1 MGQFG
6 VMIGQLVGFLI
17 MLMVGYGCVRL
28 RFYGQMAL
36 DGMCSLLLNV
46 LIPVLVFSNAVD
58 GADRAQLAANW
69 GVMLLTAVMY
79 ALLILVFWLVA
90 KLLRLKGSR
99 SHVFQAALV
108 FGNAGFIGIP
118 LIMALWPQ
126 NGAIY
131 VALMSIIDQTLLWT
145 YGVWLC
151 EPVAETTGGNAIGSR
166 GAVANGSVNGAGSV
180 GNAGSA
186 SNAANGGSPAVV
198 RPSPG
203 TRVLG
208 LLKRFV
214 NPAFVGVMLALILI
228 LLGVKVPDIILKPL
242 HTIGNMATPMS
253 LIYLGGLFA
262 LTKWW
267 GVLKRYELYAGLVA
281 KMIAFPL
288 AFYALLTALTGA
300 LPQLPVTHDMVL
312 MITVIAG
319 LPTMTTIAMFT
330 GRKNNMP
337 EYAVGFVLV
346 STLFSLASLTIVSA
360 VVF

>member
-28 RFYGQMAL
+28 RFYGQTAL

-58 GADRAQLAANW
+58 GAGRAQLAANW

-99 SHVFQAALV
+99 GHVFQASLI

-131 VALMSIIDQTLLWT
+131 VALMSIIDQT
-145 YGVWLC
+145 
-151 EPVAETTGGNAIGSR
+151 
-166 GAVANGSVNGAGSV
+166 
-180 GNAGSA
+180 
-186 SNAANGGSPAVV
+186 
-198 RPSPG
+198 
-203 TRVLG
+203 
-208 LLKRFV
+208 
-214 NPAFVGVMLALILI
+214 MLALILI

-267 GVLKRYELYAGLVA
+267 GVLKRYELYVGLVA

-288 AFYALLTALTGA
+288 AFYALLIALASA
-300 LPQLPVTHDMVL
+300 LPQLPITHDMIL

-337 EYAVGFVLV
+337 DYAVGFVLV

>member
-28 RFYGQMAL
+28 RFYGQTAL

-99 SHVFQAALV
+99 SHVFQASLI

-151 EPVAETTGGNAIGSR
+151 EPVAEA
-166 GAVANGSVNGAGSV
+166 AGD
-180 GNAGSA
+180 AA
-186 SNAANGGSPAVV
+186 SDYSPAVT
-198 RPSPG
+198 RPSFG
-203 TRVLG
+203 IRVLG

-267 GVLKRYELYAGLVA
+267 GVLKRYELYVGLVA

-300 LPQLPVTHDMVL
+300 LPQLPITHDMVL

-360 VVF
+360 V

>member
-28 RFYGQMAL
+28 RFYGQTAL

-79 ALLILVFWLVA
+79 ALLI
-90 KLLRLKGSR
+90 
-99 SHVFQAALV
+99 
-108 FGNAGFIGIP
+108 
-118 LIMALWPQ
+118 
-126 NGAIY
+126 
-131 VALMSIIDQTLLWT
+131 DQTLLWT

-151 EPVAETTGGNAIGSR
+151 EPVAETTGGNAIGAR
-166 GAVANGSVNGAGSV
+166 GVVANGSVNGAGSV
-180 GNAGSA
+180 GE
-186 SNAANGGSPAVV
+186 AANIGSPVAA
-198 RPSPG
+198 RPSLG

-214 NPAFVGVMLALILI
+214 NPAFIGVMLALILI

-242 HTIGNMATPMS
+242 HAIGNMATPMS

-267 GVLKRYELYAGLVA
+267 GVLKRYELYVGLVA

-288 AFYALLTALTGA
+288 AFYALLTALASA
-300 LPQLPVTHDMVL
+300 LPQLPITHDMIL

-337 EYAVGFVLV
+337 DYAVGFVLV

>member
-6 VMIGQLVGFLI
+6 VMIGQLVGFFI

-28 RFYGQMAL
+28 RFYGKVAL

-58 GADRAQLAANW
+58 GTDRSHLEANW

-79 ALLILVFWLVA
+79 GLLVLVFWALAHV
-90 KLLRLKGSR
+90 LRLRGSR
-99 SHVFQAALV
+99 SHIFQASLI

-118 LIMALWPQ
+118 LIMALFPKE
-126 NGAIY
+126 GAIY
-131 VALMSIIDQTLLWT
+131 VALMSVVDQALLWT

-151 EPVAETTGGNAIGSR
+151 EPVREQADGDAAELAAAGASYGKARPAIGSR
-166 GAVANGSVNGAGSV
+166 VIA
-180 GNAGSA
+180 
-186 SNAANGGSPAVV
+186 
-198 RPSPG
+198 
-203 TRVLG
+203 
-208 LLKRFV
+208 LLRRFV
-214 NPAFVGVMLALILI
+214 NPAFIGVMIALALIL
-228 LLGVKVPDIILKPL
+228 LGARVPDIILKPL

-262 LTKWW
+262 LTRWW
-267 GVLKRYELYAGLVA
+267 KVLKRYELYVGLVA

-288 AFYALLTALTGA
+288 AFYALLTAVVAA
-300 LPQLPVTHDMVL
+300 LPFAVPITHDMML

-330 GRKNNMP
+330 GRKDNMP

-346 STLFSLASLTIVSA
+346 STLFSLCSLAVVSA
-360 VVF
+360 IVF

>member
-1 MGQFG
+1 MDQFG
-6 VMIGQLVGFLI
+6 VMIGQLVGFFI

-28 RFYGQMAL
+28 RFYGKVAL

-58 GADRAQLAANW
+58 GTDRSHLAANW

-79 ALLILVFWLVA
+79 GLLVLVFWALAHV
-90 KLLRLKGSR
+90 LRLKGSR
-99 SHVFQAALV
+99 SHIFQASLI

-118 LIMALWPQ
+118 LIMALFPKE
-126 NGAIY
+126 GAIY
-131 VALMSIIDQTLLWT
+131 VALMSIVDQALLWT

-151 EPVAETTGGNAIGSR
+151 EPVKESNDATATQSAESVAAVGARKASRPSIGSK
-166 GAVANGSVNGAGSV
+166 VIS
-180 GNAGSA
+180 
-186 SNAANGGSPAVV
+186 
-198 RPSPG
+198 
-203 TRVLG
+203 
-208 LLKRFV
+208 LLRRFI
-214 NPAFVGVMLALILI
+214 NPAFIGVMIALALI
-228 LLGVKVPDIILKPL
+228 LLGVKVPAIILKPL

-262 LTKWW
+262 LTRWW
-267 GVLKRYELYAGLVA
+267 KVLQRYELYVGLVA

-288 AFYALLTALTGA
+288 AFYALLTAVVTA
-300 LPQLPVTHDMVL
+300 LPFAVPITHDMML
-312 MITVIAG
+312 MITVISG

-330 GRKNNMP
+330 GRKDNMP

-346 STLFSLASLTIVSA
+346 STLFSLCSLAVVSA

>member
-28 RFYGQMAL
+28 RFYGQTAL

-46 LIPVLVFSNAVD
+46 LIPMLVFSNAVD
-58 GADRAQLAANW
+58 GADRAQLASNW

-90 KLLRLKGSR
+90 ELLRLKGSR

-131 VALMSIIDQTLLWT
+131 VALMSIVDQTLLWT

-151 EPVAETTGGNAIGSR
+151 EPVAETTGGNAIGAR

-186 SNAANGGSPAVV
+186 SNAANGGSPVAA
-198 RPSPG
+198 RPSLD

-214 NPAFVGVMLALILI
+214 NPAFIGVMLALILI

-267 GVLKRYELYAGLVA
+267 GVLKRYELYVGLVA

-300 LPQLPVTHDMVL
+300 LPQLPITHDMVL

-319 LPTMTTIAMFT
+319 LPPMSI
-330 GRKNNMP
+330 
-337 EYAVGFVLV
+337 
-346 STLFSLASLTIVSA
+346 
-360 VVF
+360 

>member
-28 RFYGQMAL
+28 RFYGQTAL

-99 SHVFQAALV
+99 GHVFQASLI

-151 EPVAETTGGNAIGSR
+151 EPVAEA
-166 GAVANGSVNGAGSV
+166 AGD
-180 GNAGSA
+180 AA
-186 SNAANGGSPAVV
+186 SDYSPAVT
-198 RPSPG
+198 RPSFG
-203 TRVLG
+203 IRVLG

-214 NPAFVGVMLALILI
+214 NPAFIGVMLALILI

-267 GVLKRYELYAGLVA
+267 GVLKRYELYVGLVA

-288 AFYALLTALTGA
+288 AFYTLLTALASA
-300 LPQLPVTHDMVL
+300 LPQLPITHDMIL

-337 EYAVGFVLV
+337 DYAVGFVLV

>member
-28 RFYGQMAL
+28 RFYGQTAL

-99 SHVFQAALV
+99 SHVFQASLI

-151 EPVAETTGGNAIGSR
+151 EPVAETTGGNAIGAR
-166 GAVANGSVNGAGSV
+166 GAVANGSVNGAGS
-180 GNAGSA
+180 A
-186 SNAANGGSPAVV
+186 SNAANGGSPVAA
-198 RPSPG
+198 RPSLD

-214 NPAFVGVMLALILI
+214 NPAFIGVMLALILI

-253 LIYLGGLFA
+253 LIY
-262 LTKWW
+262 WW
-267 GVLKRYELYAGLVA
+267 GVLKRYELYVGLVA

-300 LPQLPVTHDMVL
+300 LPQLPITHDMVL

>member
-6 VMIGQLVGFLI
+6 VMIGQLVGFFI

-28 RFYGQMAL
+28 RFYGKVAL

-58 GADRAQLAANW
+58 GTDRSHLAANW

-79 ALLILVFWLVA
+79 GLLILVFWALAHV
-90 KLLRLKGSR
+90 LRLKGSR
-99 SHVFQAALV
+99 SHIFQASLI

-118 LIMALWPQ
+118 LIMALFPKE
-126 NGAIY
+126 GAIY
-131 VALMSIIDQTLLWT
+131 VALMSIVDQALLWT

-151 EPVAETTGGNAIGSR
+151 EPVKESSTAGQSAESVAAV
-166 GAVANGSVNGAGSV
+166 GARK
-180 GNAGSA
+180 A
-186 SNAANGGSPAVV
+186 S
-198 RPSPG
+198 RPSI
-203 TRVLG
+203 G
-208 LLKRFV
+208 LKVISLLRRFV
-214 NPAFVGVMLALILI
+214 NPAFIGVMIALALI
-228 LLGVKVPDIILKPL
+228 LLGVKVPAIILKPL

-262 LTKWW
+262 LTRWW
-267 GVLKRYELYAGLVA
+267 KVLQRYELYVGLVA

-288 AFYALLTALTGA
+288 AFYALLTAVVTA
-300 LPQLPVTHDMVL
+300 LPFAVPITHDMML
-312 MITVIAG
+312 MITVISG

-330 GRKNNMP
+330 GRKDNMP

-346 STLFSLASLTIVSA
+346 STLFSLCSLAVVSA

>member
-1 MGQFG
+1 
-6 VMIGQLVGFLI
+6 
-17 MLMVGYGCVRL
+17 
-28 RFYGQMAL
+28 
-36 DGMCSLLLNV
+36 
-46 LIPVLVFSNAVD
+46 
-58 GADRAQLAANW
+58 
-69 GVMLLTAVMY
+69 
-79 ALLILVFWLVA
+79 
-90 KLLRLKGSR
+90 
-99 SHVFQAALV
+99 
-108 FGNAGFIGIP
+108 
-118 LIMALWPQ
+118 MALWPQ

-151 EPVAETTGGNAIGSR
+151 EPVDETTGGNAIGAR
-166 GAVANGSVNGAGSV
+166 GAVVNGSVNGAGSV

-262 LTKWW
+262 LTKWVGRPQTLRTLCW
-267 GVLKRYELYAGLVA
+267 PSRQDDRIPARLLRATDRA
-281 KMIAFPL
+281 DRRIA
-288 AFYALLTALTGA
+288 ATADH
-300 LPQLPVTHDMVL
+300 P
-312 MITVIAG
+312 
-319 LPTMTTIAMFT
+319 
-330 GRKNNMP
+330 
-337 EYAVGFVLV
+337 
-346 STLFSLASLTIVSA
+346 
-360 VVF
+360 

>member
-1 MGQFG
+1 
-6 VMIGQLVGFLI
+6 
-17 MLMVGYGCVRL
+17 
-28 RFYGQMAL
+28 
-36 DGMCSLLLNV
+36 
-46 LIPVLVFSNAVD
+46 
-58 GADRAQLAANW
+58 
-69 GVMLLTAVMY
+69 
-79 ALLILVFWLVA
+79 
-90 KLLRLKGSR
+90 
-99 SHVFQAALV
+99 
-108 FGNAGFIGIP
+108 
-118 LIMALWPQ
+118 
-126 NGAIY
+126 
-131 VALMSIIDQTLLWT
+131 
-145 YGVWLC
+145 
-151 EPVAETTGGNAIGSR
+151 
-166 GAVANGSVNGAGSV
+166 
-180 GNAGSA
+180 
-186 SNAANGGSPAVV
+186 
-198 RPSPG
+198 
-203 TRVLG
+203 
-208 LLKRFV
+208 
-214 NPAFVGVMLALILI
+214 MLALILI

-300 LPQLPVTHDMVL
+300 LPQLPITHNMVL